1 MVTKKITKN
10 TDFTITP
17 KTKNST
23 YEITATEVL
32 VQFDAGFI
40 DSKGKYISGYSDKYY
55 NFATKNNNDLVM
67 TTLFTKDSGKAKTVT
82 TTIKNYFSDP
92 NSKYNLTYKTFKK
105 YDDDE
110 STWINE
116 IIKPGSDAGINDLYS
131 TTSRPGLPSD
141 TNTRYYTATKNWTD
155 FTLNANR
162 QHYIFSQKFNN
173 KYKEDHTTYGS
184 IPDYI
189 YDLSGTD
196 EYTSNA
202 GKLYTYDYAGKDTYT
217 VEGAN
222 AILFANEYAGNDKYY
237 LKKYSDFWINE
248 YKGNDTYWVTEN
260 KSTGTNKRIND
271 TKGDDKY
278 YLTAATIDIVDQ
290 GGKDRYE
297 IEMTS
302 TVTIS
307 DSDKGNDTI
316 IMKEC
321 SGLKY
326 YKYGISDYSYI
337 GNVSGNETYT
347 LNKVSFTIDSYDNRD
362 DEQWAIQD
370 ENGNDKYNIT
380 DSQYLAINDKKGNDT
395 YIFNSIYDSQI
406 ADDSGKDSYN
416 ITHSNFINIDDYNN
430 DKDKYTLTNCSFIL
444 NDFGK
449 SSADTYNLTN
459 VKESKIYDKGGNDKY
474 TLKKTA
480 DFTSTEKIHIYDYAG
495 KDTYNL
501 SGYSH
506 DNNMLIQ
513 INDNGTD
520 NDTYNLKYI
529 TAPWPNSGV
538 FDNGGKDTYK
548 ITDCDSIY
556 IRDSGEYKDT
566 YNITNT
572 DKFSIYDNG
581 ETSDSYTV
589 NNSNGYI
596 ADHNGDNDTL
606 NIKGANKSDIIF
618 MTEIDSSGSLDSSH
632 CLFAY
637 NKLNE
642 RYTIIVNF
650 FDGNDNN
657 YTDFG
662 EGRIET
668 IKVNGKTVKD
678 INIDGSWTHFN
689 EVKDNV
695 VEYLDYLKTI
705 WSSEDSIS
713 TYDVLENGS
722 QSEINNLIAAFNGKD
737 VAPDIC

>member
-1 MVTKKITKN
+1 MAKKFSGDQNIEV
-10 TDFTITP
+10 TP
-17 KTKNST
+17 KSKSTTWQYTGGTTPYEFTLTNSAS
-23 YEITATEVL
+23 ATEGYNPEYRSFAVK
-32 VQFDAGFI
+32 
-40 DSKGKYISGYSDKYY
+40 SK
-55 NFATKNNNDLVM
+55 NDLVI
-67 TTLFTKDSGKAKTVT
+67 TTMFATTAGKVKKVT
-82 TTIKNYFSDP
+82 NTIKNYFKEPTADYKVYYTYYTDKPRMHTVRPDTAEGTSGLFGTVENALCYLASSAKNADLVTFSGTQKTEILDLKG
-92 NSKYNLTYKTFKK
+92 NDKYKTAHTTNITDYF
-105 YDDDE
+105 YELAGNDE
-110 STWINE
+110 YWAD
-116 IIKPGSDAGINDLYS
+116 GAG
-131 TTSRPGLPSD
+131 
-141 TNTRYYTATKNWTD
+141 
-155 FTLNANR
+155 TLNA
-162 QHYIFSQKFNN
+162 Y
-173 KYKEDHTTYGS
+173 DWAGADTYRLGNGS
-184 IPDYI
+184 
-189 YDLSGTD
+189 
-196 EYTSNA
+196 
-202 GKLYTYDYAGKDTYT
+202 KLTVHDYAGKDTYT
-217 VEGAN
+217 VEGTN

-237 LKKYSDFWINE
+237 LKKNSDFWINE

-278 YLTAATIDIVDQ
+278 YLTTATIDIVDQ

-297 IEMTS
+297 IENTS

-321 SGLKY
+321 SDLKY
-326 YKYGISDYSYI
+326 YKSGISDYSYI

-347 LNKVSFTIDSYDNRD
+347 LNNVSFTKDSYDNRD

-459 VKESKIYDKGGNDKY
+459 VKESKINDKGGNDKY

-513 INDNGTD
+513 INDVGTD

-529 TAPWPNSGV
+529 TAPTPDSGV

-606 NIKGANKSDIIF
+606 NIKGAKKSDIIF

-650 FDGNDNN
+650 FDGNDKN

-668 IKVNGKTVKD
+668 IKVNGKTVKE
-678 INIDGSWTHFN
+678 INIDKSWEHFN
-689 EVKDNV
+689 DVKDNV
-695 VEYLDYLKTI
+695 VNYLLYLQESWK
-705 WSSEDSIS
+705 SEDSIS

-722 QSEINNLIAAFNGKD
+722 QSEINNLIAAFNGEKM
-737 VAPDIC
+737 